1 MLGGTNTA
9 TNHDSIE
16 TPDSSRENARRLCRA
31 TAAPRGTKPTC
42 CPTPRLQYQ
51 DITASTV
58 KSGEN
63 AASVKTFLVNKL
75 MPGALD
81 FFTVHSPEGSSSQPS
96 NSKTT
101 PRVCHTMDVRC
112 KHRKVWILPIKDDM
126 RYQSTIFTSYTKGHL
141 G

>member
-1 MLGGTNTA
+1 MMGGTNTA

-31 TAAPRGTKPTC
+31 TAAPRGTKLTLLSNPETIQFHID
-42 CPTPRLQYQ
+42 T

-81 FFTVHSPEGSSSQPS
+81 FFTVHSPEGSSS
-96 NSKTT
+96 

-126 RYQSTIFTSYTKGHL
+126 RYQSTIFTLYTKGHL

>member
-1 MLGGTNTA
+1 MSCDSGASRHQAYPAVQPRDYQDLA
-9 TNHDSIE
+9 T
-16 TPDSSRENARRLCRA
+16 
-31 TAAPRGTKPTC
+31 
-42 CPTPRLQYQ
+42 

-81 FFTVHSPEGSSSQPS
+81 FFTVHSPEGSPSQPS

-126 RYQSTIFTSYTKGHL
+126 RYQSTIFTLYTKGHL

>member
-1 MLGGTNTA
+1 MSCDSGASRHQAYPAVQPRDYRDLA
-9 TNHDSIE
+9 T
-16 TPDSSRENARRLCRA
+16 
-31 TAAPRGTKPTC
+31 
-42 CPTPRLQYQ
+42 

-81 FFTVHSPEGSSSQPS
+81 FFTVHSPEGSSS
-96 NSKTT
+96 

-126 RYQSTIFTSYTKGHL
+126 RYQSTIFTLYTKGHL